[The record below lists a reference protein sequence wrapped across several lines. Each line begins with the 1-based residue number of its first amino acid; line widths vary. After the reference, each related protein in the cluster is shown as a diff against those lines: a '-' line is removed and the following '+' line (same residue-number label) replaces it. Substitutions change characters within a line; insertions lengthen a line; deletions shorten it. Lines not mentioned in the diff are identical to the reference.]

1 MTFYALVLITAC
13 VVSFVL
19 SMALWRAGRK
29 WSLHREIRAR
39 DVHERPTPRL
49 GGVALFVALL
59 LGTAVATQVSWF
71 DPVFADPRAVW
82 ALLAAATIVVAIGV
96 VDDLFELDWVTKLAG
111 QILAAGVVAWQ
122 GVQIVSLPIAGLTL
136 FSPTLSL
143 ILTVLAIVLV
153 MTAVNFIDGLDGLVA
168 GVTLIA
174 SGVFFVYSYL
184 LAIGGTEAPY
194 FNYASLFTAI
204 LLGAML
210 GFLPANWH
218 PAKLFLGDSGSMLVG
233 LIMATT
239 AISVTGQIDPAT
251 VSPSQLL
258 PAFIP
263 VMLPLV
269 VLLVP
274 LLDFVLAVLRRLR
287 RGMSPFE
294 ADRAHLHHRLLD
306 MGHTH
311 LQAVLILYAWTAVMA
326 IGTLMFLFVDWYV
339 AVGIIALGL
348 VGSTVVTL
356 SPDNRVSDDPLAVN
370 PPEPVKETS

>member
-1 MTFYALVLITAC
+1 MTQYALVLIAAA

-19 SMALWRAGRK
+19 SMVLWLVGKRFRV
-29 WSLHREIRAR
+29 HREIRER
-39 DVHERPTPRL
+39 DVHTLPTPRL
-49 GGVALFVALL
+49 GGVAIFAALL
-59 LGTAVATQVSWF
+59 IATAVATQISWF
-71 DPVFADPRAVW
+71 DAVFADPAAVW
-82 ALLAAATIVVAIGV
+82 ALLGAAAIVVAIGF
-96 VDDLFELDWVTKLAG
+96 VDDVFELDWVTKLAG
-111 QILAAGVVAWQ
+111 QILAAGLVAWQ

-143 ILTVLAIVLV
+143 ALTVLAIVLV
-153 MTAVNFIDGLDGLVA
+153 MNAVNFIDGLDGLVA

-174 SGVFFVYSYL
+174 SGVFFVYAFL
-184 LAIGGTEAPY
+184 LATGETDAPY

-239 AISVTGQIDPAT
+239 AISVTGQIDPAQ

-263 VMLPLV
+263 VLLPLV
-269 VLLVP
+269 VLVVP
-274 LLDFVLAVLRRLR
+274 LLDFTLAVLRRLR
-287 RGMSPFE
+287 RGLSPFE
-294 ADRAHLHHRLLD
+294 ADRKHLHHRLLD

-311 LQAVLILYAWTAVMA
+311 LQAVLILYAWTAVLA
-326 IGTLMFLFVDWYV
+326 IGTLMFLFVQWYV
-339 AVGIIALGL
+339 AVAVILLGL
-348 VGSTVVTL
+348 IGSTVVTL
-356 SPDNRVSDDPLAVN
+356 SPDNRVDNDPLAITPQTEEV
-370 PPEPVKETS
+370 S